1 LTPWR
6 RRWTGFALPVS
17 KTRSIWSERWVAPTD
32 RLAQLASSLRS
43 RGARVTTAGGF
54 DRWDLAVRVGPLGS
68 ARLRLVAEE
77 HGHGRQLI
85 RFRVWPRWS
94 RGGVALGLLFIALSA
109 LAAARGAVEPAGVLG
124 ALGLGVVMW
133 MVIECGASI
142 AVTLRGISNQAAE
155 GWAADSVSDLL
166 AHLDP
171 LGASGNGRSVAQG
184 DEQHEAAELLEERA

>member
-77 HGHGRQLI
+77 HGHGRQMI
-85 RFRVWPRWS
+85 RFRIWPRWS
-94 RGGVALGLLFIALSA
+94 RGGAAMSALFAVFAATAVRRDAGEPAVVFAALAFVIAAWMVFECAASVAICLSA
-109 LAAARGAVEPAGVLG
+109 LRLQPDRRHESVVLSG
-124 ALGLGVVMW
+124 QLLDQ
-133 MVIECGASI
+133 VIVAKRQS
-142 AVTLRGISNQAAE
+142 
-155 GWAADSVSDLL
+155 
-166 AHLDP
+166 
-171 LGASGNGRSVAQG
+171 GRSPIPG
-184 DEQHEAAELLEERA
+184 DGEVGEHM